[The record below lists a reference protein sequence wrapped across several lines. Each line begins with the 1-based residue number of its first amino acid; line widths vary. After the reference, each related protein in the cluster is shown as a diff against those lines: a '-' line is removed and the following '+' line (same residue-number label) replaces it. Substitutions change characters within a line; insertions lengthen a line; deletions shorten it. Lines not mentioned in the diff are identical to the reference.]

1 MMQNKILIYVLTF
14 MSLTLIFLSINYTK
28 ISNLNE
34 SNSRIL
40 KKKIDT
46 LEKRYI
52 ELDKKYRDEIYFT
65 LSDNQEALSYF
76 KDIDVDSL
84 VSYIRDE
91 LYEKNF
97 NKDSDA
103 FIPISNTKN
112 KYLINKVKI
121 LNHKWI
127 IADFSN
133 GSRWGEMWIE
143 YYFNENKVEFHVKDL
158 LLY

>member
-28 ISNLNE
+28 ISNLSE

-46 LEKRYI
+46 LEKRYVQ
-52 ELDKKYRDEIYFT
+52 LDKKYRDEIYFT

-97 NKDSDA
+97 NKDSDT

>member
-97 NKDSDA
+97 NKNSDT

-112 KYLINKVKI
+112 RYLINKVKI